1 VQKKEIKEK
10 QNDTVRNIISATT
23 GQEVVDRFGRAASEY
38 VKSYNGWDPNK
49 ESLFRGLKQI
59 SQSRIDSNYEYQ
71 NIKQQAGFSAEVV
84 HVSRGNAERIIN
96 NKLSRLARTEDLG
109 LVNDPQT
116 DILELNSKGQII
128 PGSES
133 QMKFKG
139 RFSTPREIKQSVK
152 QNINILV
159 NNKYYHKYSKQK
171 ILIPG
176 EQYSLLK
183 EMTSQEAQKL
193 KIKASAFRKEGLE
206 KKAQLLENRAARL
219 EDVNNRVKKSHLT
232 SREAIYVRLLPK
244 RFTAKEILSTSH
256 KAGLIQLQNA
266 AIIGSSISLIQNM
279 SAYYKHEK
287 ELKGALKSISKN
299 TLNSALMGYVTGGA
313 GTTIKALCENSHKA
327 ILKNVSKSNLPAII
341 AVSVVELTKSVRSLI
356 LGNIDGIQFLEEI
369 GEKGSGLAASSM
381 GAAIGQVLLPVPVVG
396 ALVGSMVGYSMSS
409 IFYQQTLYALK
420 EERLSKARRANIEYY
435 CESAIKYMDKYEAYL
450 KNVFRS
456 RAIKDNKTIRLFFQ
470 EFEQAIQKNDIEMF
484 TASVCDL
491 ALHFGHVLQFQ
502 TLEEFNWFMLSDE
515 PLKL

>member
-1 VQKKEIKEK
+1 
-10 QNDTVRNIISATT
+10 
-23 GQEVVDRFGRAASEY
+23 
-38 VKSYNGWDPNK
+38 
-49 ESLFRGLKQI
+49 
-59 SQSRIDSNYEYQ
+59 
-71 NIKQQAGFSAEVV
+71 
-84 HVSRGNAERIIN
+84 
-96 NKLSRLARTEDLG
+96 
-109 LVNDPQT
+109 
-116 DILELNSKGQII
+116 
-128 PGSES
+128 
-133 QMKFKG
+133 
-139 RFSTPREIKQSVK
+139 
-152 QNINILV
+152 
-159 NNKYYHKYSKQK
+159 
-171 ILIPG
+171 
-176 EQYSLLK
+176 
-183 EMTSQEAQKL
+183 
-193 KIKASAFRKEGLE
+193 
-206 KKAQLLENRAARL
+206 QLLENRAARL

-232 SREAIYVRLLPK
+232 SREAIYARLFPK

-456 RAIKDNKTIRLFFQ
+456 RAIKDG
-470 EFEQAIQKNDIEMF
+470 
-484 TASVCDL
+484 SVSKVGVKLRKPD
-491 ALHFGHVLQFQ
+491 
-502 TLEEFNWFMLSDE
+502 EE
-515 PLKL
+515 KG